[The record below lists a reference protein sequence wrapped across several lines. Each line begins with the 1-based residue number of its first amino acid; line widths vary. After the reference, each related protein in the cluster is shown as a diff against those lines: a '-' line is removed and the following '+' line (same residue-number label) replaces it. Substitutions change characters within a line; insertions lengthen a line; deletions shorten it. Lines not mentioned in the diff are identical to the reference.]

1 MGGKVRWQAR
11 RGALASWLAWV
22 GLWTLLGWAA
32 LGWLVALV
40 LLGLGAVDAGLGAF
54 GVWIVAVL
62 LLMAVVFSHD

>member
-1 MGGKVRWQAR
+1 
-11 RGALASWLAWV
+11 
-22 GLWTLLGWAA
+22 LLGWAA